1 MLFEERC
8 LDNILQQ
15 RRIRLHGTQ
24 EEELA
29 AISDRLVELQLFDGF
44 YESQTHHVYYMFKR
58 RGNDRFYVVSMWKT
72 RSAFRENGL
81 LKKDVISNDKCK
93 ISQKYKAIFFIYI

>member
-8 LDNILQQ
+8 LDNILRQ

-44 YESQTHHVYYMFKR
+44 YESQTHHVYSTCIPRFKR
-58 RGNDRFYVVSMWKT
+58 RGNDRFYVVSTWKT
-72 RSAFRENGL
+72 HGAFRENGL
-81 LKKDVISNDKCK
+81 LKKDVISND
-93 ISQKYKAIFFIYI
+93 Q

>member
-8 LDNILQQ
+8 LNNMLQQ

-29 AISDRLVELQLFDGF
+29 AISDRLVEFQLFDEF
-44 YESQTHHVYYMFKR
+44 YERKFSMNLKR
-58 RGNDRFYVVSMWKT
+58 VQS
-72 RSAFRENGL
+72 E
-81 LKKDVISNDKCK
+81 
-93 ISQKYKAIFFIYI
+93 Q